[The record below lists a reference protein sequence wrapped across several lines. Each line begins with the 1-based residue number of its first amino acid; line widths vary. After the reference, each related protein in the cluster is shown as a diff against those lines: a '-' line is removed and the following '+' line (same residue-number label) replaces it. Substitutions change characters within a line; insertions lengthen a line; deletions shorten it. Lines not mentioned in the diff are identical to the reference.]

1 MKDLFLKS
9 ECDGSI
15 INEEKSTSK
24 RKELDPERVKI
35 LKGNNLPVSFF
46 FTQIFNLI
54 YYNIFLNLDCVIAKM
69 NKYELTDQG
78 HTWDQAVK
86 TANRYC

>member
-15 INEEKSTSK
+15 IKEEKSTTK

-35 LKGNNLPVSFF
+35 LKGNDFTTSPF
-46 FTQIFNLI
+46 FT
-54 YYNIFLNLDCVIAKM
+54 
-69 NKYELTDQG
+69 
-78 HTWDQAVK
+78 
-86 TANRYC
+86 